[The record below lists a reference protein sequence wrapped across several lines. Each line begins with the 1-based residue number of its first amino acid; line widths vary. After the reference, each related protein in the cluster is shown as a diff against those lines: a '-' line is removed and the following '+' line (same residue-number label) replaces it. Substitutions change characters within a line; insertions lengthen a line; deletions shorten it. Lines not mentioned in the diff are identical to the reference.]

1 MGGGVTENGMRASGL
16 VCLDCGHAH
25 ELDVLTCE
33 CERCA
38 RPLGVAYAPDEITSS
53 AAREILISARHMWD
67 FFDFLPLDRREA
79 IVGLGEGGTPLLEV
93 QADNEDGKKGKVF
106 LKNETLNPTGAF
118 KDRPLSVIL
127 SMAKR
132 HGVERV
138 VTGSSGNAGV
148 AMAAYAARAG
158 IDALVVIPQSTSR
171 EKLLAIKA
179 FGAQVVQIDGTTSES
194 LSLANSLSAKRGWLC
209 ATTTYRNP
217 FGLEGDK
224 TVAYELLRDLDFRA
238 PSHVFVPIGSG
249 PLMTGCYRGFQDLAR
264 WGLIDELPRMIG
276 VQAEGC
282 APIVTAFEEGSER
295 VEAWK
300 NSTTI
305 ATGIA
310 DELKG
315 YEFDGVLSLR
325 TARQSGGVF
334 LSVSDQQI
342 IEAQES
348 LARSWGV
355 LAEPTGAVGLAG
367 LRQYART
374 FGMSRNDRAV
384 CIVTGSGFKD
394 SVGTSRF
401 AEIENLPVVGP
412 SLEELEHVVR

>member
-1 MGGGVTENGMRASGL
+1 MLDGVTANRMRASGL
-16 VCLDCGHAH
+16 DCLNCGHGHA
-25 ELDVLTCE
+25 LGVRTYE
-33 CERCA
+33 CERCGW
-38 RPLGVAYAPDEITSS
+38 PLGVAYDSDELSPSS
-53 AAREILISARHMWD
+53 AREILTAARSMWD
-67 FFDFLPLDRREA
+67 FFDFLPLERRDA
-79 IVGLGEGGTPLLEV
+79 VVGLGEGGTPLLKTPGGG
-93 QADNEDGKKGKVF
+93 DDGIAGEIF

-127 SMAKR
+127 SMAKQ

-148 AMAAYAARAG
+148 ALSAYAARAG
-158 IDALVVIPQSTSR
+158 IDAVVVVPQTTAR

-179 FGAQVVQIDGTTSES
+179 FGAQVVRIAGSCSDS
-194 LSLANSLSAKRGWLC
+194 LSLANDLSAEHGWLC

-238 PSHVFVPIGSG
+238 PTHVFVPIGSG
-249 PLMTGCYRGFQDLAR
+249 PLLTGCYRGFLDLRR
-264 WGLIDELPRMIG
+264 WGLIDAPPRMIG

-282 APIVTAFEEGSER
+282 APIAAAYEAGAEH
-295 VEAWK
+295 VEAWEHS
-300 NSTTI
+300 NTI

-315 YEFDGVLSLR
+315 YEFDGVLTLR
-325 TARQSGGVF
+325 TARQSGGVV
-334 LSVSDQQI
+334 LSVTDQQI
-342 IEAQES
+342 IEAMDS
-348 LARSWGV
+348 LAASYGV

-367 LRQYART
+367 LRQYARSH
-374 FGMSRNDRAV
+374 GISRSDRAV

-394 SVGTSRF
+394 TAGTARF
-401 AEIENLPVVGP
+401 VDIEDIPLVEP
-412 SLEELEHVVR
+412 SLAALEKLVR